1 MKNRWAWFVC
11 FLAITA
17 GWQAV
22 YSMTMTRGELSGLF
36 FQGDRFHRPPGMAS
50 EGYVYANSAG
60 YDGEFYRLLA
70 RDPLGRKGYWRYMD
84 DPRYRARRI
93 LIPALSFVLG
103 AGEPAA
109 VDFSYVLIVD
119 VFLALGGVCFLRL
132 AKGCCPSW
140 LAAALY
146 LFIPAVVASTD
157 RMLTDGPVVAG
168 FLAAW
173 VFLEERRT
181 VPLLAVLTLL
191 PLARETALCVTAGV
205 VAVYA
210 VERRF
215 RMASLAAASTAPAVA
230 WWCFVAL
237 RTHPSG
243 APGALIRLPLWP
255 QFLRLFQPYS
265 RPVAQPIDLFLQAL
279 DEVACLCLLL
289 AFAWLAVRLVSDLRR
304 GRVAED
310 VWLVLPSAALAAVA
324 GSRQIMSEG
333 YAFMR
338 ADSVLIAW
346 AAVRMLWISPLRMAW
361 YLPASSLALTVYRAG
376 PFLRLL
382 GH

>member
-1 MKNRWAWFVC
+1 V
-11 FLAITA
+11 
-17 GWQAV
+17 
-22 YSMTMTRGELSGLF
+22 
-36 FQGDRFHRPPGMAS
+36 
-50 EGYVYANSAG
+50 
-60 YDGEFYRLLA
+60 
-70 RDPLGRKGYWRYMD
+70 
-84 DPRYRARRI
+84 
-93 LIPALSFVLG
+93 
-103 AGEPAA
+103 
-109 VDFSYVLIVD
+109 
-119 VFLALGGVCFLRL
+119 
-132 AKGCCPSW
+132 
-140 LAAALY
+140 
-146 LFIPAVVASTD
+146 
-157 RMLTDGPVVAG
+157 
-168 FLAAW
+168 
-173 VFLEERRT
+173 
-181 VPLLAVLTLL
+181 
-191 PLARETALCVTAGV
+191 RETAVCVTAGV

-215 RMASLAAASTAPAVA
+215 RMASLAAASAVPAVA
-230 WWCFVAL
+230 WWCLVAL

-265 RPVAQPIDLFLQAL
+265 RPVAQPVDLFLQTL
-279 DEVACLCLLL
+279 DEGACLCLLL

-304 GRVAED
+304 GRVSED